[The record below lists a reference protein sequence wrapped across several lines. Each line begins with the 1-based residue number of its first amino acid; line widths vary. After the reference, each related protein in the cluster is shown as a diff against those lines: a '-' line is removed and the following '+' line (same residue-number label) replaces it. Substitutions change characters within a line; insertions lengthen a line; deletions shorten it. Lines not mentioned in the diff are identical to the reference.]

1 MKYLVLLCDGM
12 ADYPCEELGG
22 KTPMQAAE
30 KTNMNKLAGRS
41 EIGLVKTV
49 ADHQNPGSDVANLS
63 VMGYDPDL
71 YYAGRSPLEVASIG
85 IELKT
90 TDVAMRCNLVTLSDE
105 PDYNKKTMVDY
116 CGGDISTEE
125 ASELIKTLAEH
136 FNNSIFTLYP
146 GFSYRH
152 CLVWDNG
159 LDDILPLTPPHDIS
173 GKVIGEYL
181 PSNPNAAPLLQ
192 MMRES
197 YDILMAHPVNQAR
210 MERGLRPANSMWF
223 WGNGR
228 YKPLSPFSEK
238 FGLKG
243 AVISAVDLIKGI
255 GKLTGMDVI
264 NIPGATGYIDTNF
277 DGKAEA
283 AVKAL
288 KDHDFIYLHVEA
300 PDECGHRFEL
310 KNKVKSI
317 ELIDEKILGPVL
329 DALEQYG
336 DYKVMILP
344 DHPTPVSLKTHTR
357 DAVPFLIYRKQ
368 CPVDNPYSFDEEGA
382 KKSGVFIEHGPDII
396 KRFFD

>member
-71 YYAGRSPLEVASIG
+71 YYAGRSPLEAASIG

-317 ELIDEKILGPVL
+317 ELIDERILGPVL